1 MSRCGTE
8 LGGVARSAE
17 HVVRVEVRVPKHALK
32 ECGGR
37 VEKAAARLGA
47 RERVWKHRQRQWL
60 GIESIVPTDNDSLER
75 TAAGA

>member
-1 MSRCGTE
+1 M
-8 LGGVARSAE
+8 
-17 HVVRVEVRVPKHALK
+17 PKHALK

-37 VEKAAARLGA
+37 VQKAAARLGA
-47 RERVWKHRQRQWL
+47 RERVGKHRQRQWL

>member
-1 MSRCGTE
+1 MSRCA
-8 LGGVARSAE
+8 LNWAVSPRSAE
-17 HVVRVEVRVPKHALK
+17 YVVRVEVRVPKHALK

-47 RERVWKHRQRQWL
+47 RERVGKHRQRQWL

>member
-1 MSRCGTE
+1 MSRWG
-8 LGGVARSAE
+8 LIPDSRGLPKRAVARSAE

-47 RERVWKHRQRQWL
+47 RERV
-60 GIESIVPTDNDSLER
+60 
-75 TAAGA
+75 